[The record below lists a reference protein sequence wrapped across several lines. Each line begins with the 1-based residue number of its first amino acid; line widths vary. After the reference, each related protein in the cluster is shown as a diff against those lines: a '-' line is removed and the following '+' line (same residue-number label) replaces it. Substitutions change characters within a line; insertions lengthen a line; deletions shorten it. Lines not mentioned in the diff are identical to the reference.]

1 MDRPEF
7 TIAVTGLNAIDNPGP
22 GVGVIRAIRECSDF
36 DVRIVGLAYESLEP
50 GAYLHDIVDKTY
62 QIPYPSAGSDQLK
75 NRLLYLNTIEDFD
88 VVIPNFDA
96 ELRNF
101 IKLENILRQNG
112 IASFLPPLELLD
124 QVHKMNLSQFCEKH
138 GILTPKT
145 AYIHQVAEIDDLE
158 DEFDFPVYVKGTFY
172 EAYQAGNP
180 DQVKTYFNKLSAKWG
195 LPVIIQENVNG
206 TEIVVAGLADGT
218 GRLTG
223 AIPLR
228 KLFITDRGKGWS
240 GVVLEDDQL
249 IETTKKFTEASK
261 WKGGFELEFIRND
274 DDELILLEVNPRFP
288 AWVYT
293 TAAAGQNL
301 PAALVKM
308 ALGQPVTPFSEYKVG
323 KMFVRYAWEL
333 ITDIEE
339 FQKFSVQ
346 GEL

>member
-1 MDRPEF
+1 MDKPRF

-22 GVGVIRAIRECSDF
+22 GVGVIRAIRECGDF

-75 NRLLYLNTIEDFD
+75 NRLLYLNTIEHFD
-88 VVIPNFDA
+88 LVIPNFDA
-96 ELRNF
+96 ELKNF
-101 IKLENILRQNG
+101 IKIQNILKRNG
-112 IASFLPPLELLD
+112 IASFLPSLELLD
-124 QVHKMNLSQFCEKH
+124 QLNKMKLPEFCEKH
-138 GILTPKT
+138 NILTPKT
-145 AYIHQVAEIDDLE
+145 AWVNQVNEIEDLD
-158 DEFDFPVYVKGTFY
+158 DEFNFPVYVKGTFY
-172 EAYQAGNP
+172 EAYKASNT

-195 LPVIIQENVNG
+195 LPVIIQENVDG

-240 GVVLEDDQL
+240 GVVLDDEQL
-249 IETTKKFTEASK
+249 IATTKKFAEVSK

-274 DDELILLEVNPRFP
+274 EDELLLLEVNPRFP

-308 ALGQPVTPFSEYKVG
+308 ALGQQVPPFEDYIVG

-339 FQKFSVQ
+339 FHRFSVQ

>member
-1 MDRPEF
+1 MDKPKY
-7 TIAVTGLNAIDNPGP
+7 IIGVTGLNAIDNPGP
-22 GVGVIRAIRECSDF
+22 GVGVIRAIRDSPDF

-62 QIPYPSAGSDQLK
+62 QIPYPSAGSDQLI
-75 NRLLYLNTIEDFD
+75 NRLLQVHAIENFNL
-88 VVIPNFDA
+88 VIPNFDA
-96 ELRNF
+96 ELNNF
-101 IKLENILRQNG
+101 IKIERTLKQHG
-112 IASFLPPLELLD
+112 IASYLPAMDMLE
-124 QVHKMNLSQFCEKH
+124 QLSKIKLPEFCEQH
-138 GILTPKT
+138 NIRTPKT
-145 AYIHQVAEIDDLE
+145 AYLNQITEIDSLE

-172 EAYQAGNP
+172 EAYQASNE

-195 LPVIIQENVNG
+195 LPVIIQERVKG
-206 TEIVVAGLADGT
+206 TEIVVAGLADGA
-218 GRLTG
+218 GGLTG

-240 GVVLEDDQL
+240 GVVLDDNQL
-249 IETTKKFTEASK
+249 IEKTRMFAEASG
-261 WKGGFELEFIRND
+261 WRGGFELEFIRDGN
-274 DDELILLEVNPRFP
+274 DELVLLEVNPRFP

-308 ALGQPVTPFSEYKVG
+308 ALGQPVIPFDKYIVG
-323 KMFVRYAWEL
+323 KMFVRYSWEL

-346 GEL
+346 GKL

>member
-1 MDRPEF
+1 MDKPRF

-22 GVGVIRAIRECSDF
+22 GVGVIRAIRDCKDF

-75 NRLLYLNTIEDFD
+75 NRLLYLHTIEHFD
-88 VVIPNFDA
+88 LVIPNFDA

-101 IKLENILRQNG
+101 IKIKNTLQQNG

-124 QVHKMNLSQFCEKH
+124 QLNKMKLPEFCAKH
-138 GILTPKT
+138 EILTPKT
-145 AYIHQVAEIDDLE
+145 AYINQVSEIEDLE
-158 DEFDFPVYVKGTFY
+158 EEFNFPVYVKGTFY
-172 EAYQAGNP
+172 EAYKANNT

-195 LPVIIQENVNG
+195 LPVIIQENVSG
-206 TEIVVAGLADGT
+206 TEIVVAGLSDET

-240 GVVLEDDQL
+240 GVVLDDDQL
-249 IETTKKFTEASK
+249 ISITEKFTEVSK

-274 DDELILLEVNPRFP
+274 DDELFLLEVNPRFP

-308 ALGQPVTPFSEYKVG
+308 ALGQHVPPFKDYIVG